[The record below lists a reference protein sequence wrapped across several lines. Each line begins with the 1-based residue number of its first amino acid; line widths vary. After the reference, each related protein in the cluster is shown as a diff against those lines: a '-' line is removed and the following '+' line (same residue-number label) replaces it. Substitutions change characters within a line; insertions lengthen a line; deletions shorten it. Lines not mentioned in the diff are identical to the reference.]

1 MYKRSWLRWVSAYWE
16 LGGRCMQNTEMPWSE
31 QPWWPC
37 IYPKCVACIRKE
49 FVSNAAKMHLM
60 NTKWSGCSR
69 QCWHLKGQQQQNQNK
84 QKNTPTKHVVHFCK
98 LSARPLIEKFG
109 WINTDNW
116 TVLDFIHCEGLIFSS
131 ERHYR
136 ILLPLQSTFS
146 LLKLCCST
154 LGQHKDDNIV
164 PWLLWF

>member
-84 QKNTPTKHVVHFCK
+84 QTKKHTNNNGLRKQNKKKTPRCFYSSNPQCQQW
-98 LSARPLIEKFG
+98 LY
-109 WINTDNW
+109 
-116 TVLDFIHCEGLIFSS
+116 LIFMDVVIEAQPTAVLKMS
-131 ERHYR
+131 
-136 ILLPLQSTFS
+136 ITFCYWS
-146 LLKLCCST
+146 VE
-154 LGQHKDDNIV
+154 I
-164 PWLLWF
+164 